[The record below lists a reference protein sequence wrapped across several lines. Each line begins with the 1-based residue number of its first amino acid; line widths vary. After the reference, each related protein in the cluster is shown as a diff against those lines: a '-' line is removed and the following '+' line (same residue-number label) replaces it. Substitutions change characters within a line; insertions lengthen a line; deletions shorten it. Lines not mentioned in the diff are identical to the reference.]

1 MKAQDFINTYGIEH
15 ARFVLST
22 SNLWDTYYSPNKK
35 EWSTHQISDDCVCLT
50 ELEQILS
57 FHKEETSPQH
67 DRRVVFGLLAI
78 FWLVIIWWVL

>member
-1 MKAQDFINTYGIEH
+1 MKAQDFIDTYGIEH
-15 ARFVLST
+15 AQLILST
-22 SNLWDTYYSPNKK
+22 SHLWDMYYCPVKK

-50 ELEQILS
+50 ELEKILS

-78 FWLVIIWWVL
+78 FWLVILWWVV